1 MVILVN
7 LSISP
12 LVAALRVHA
21 VSGGSWRWVLPVWLL
36 GMVPVGTNG
45 WLLAQETWLVTPQLG
60 CVSIVSISRAKYD
73 AMAVATRASVLL
85 SDILLVA
92 ATWYYFSRTS
102 SVAEQLVRGVWAA
115 RPGLTTVLF
124 CDGILYFVTI
134 SLLNLIDLVLY
145 LISNPLQ
152 IDMGYITV
160 IITVMMSISISHF
173 LTCIREAAEYPIRGF
188 SSQSLS
194 FIDSQGNSGP
204 RPWLS
209 SLEFAD
215 IASASG
221 GDNDAYA
228 LFDLEDDMDPRAEDN
243 AIEESNDGIELE
255 EFATAI
261 HVVDKCMS

>member
-92 ATWYYFSRTS
+92 ATWYYLSRTS
-102 SVAEQLVRGVWAA
+102 SVAEQLQPSSNRHGVYNSHHYSDDEHLDFPLPHLHPRSRRIPNTGIQLPVPVLHRLARQLWPTALAIQLRVRRHRQRIW
-115 RPGLTTVLF
+115 R
-124 CDGILYFVTI
+124 
-134 SLLNLIDLVLY
+134 
-145 LISNPLQ
+145 
-152 IDMGYITV
+152 
-160 IITVMMSISISHF
+160 
-173 LTCIREAAEYPIRGF
+173 R
-188 SSQSLS
+188 
-194 FIDSQGNSGP
+194 
-204 RPWLS
+204 
-209 SLEFAD
+209 
-215 IASASG
+215 
-221 GDNDAYA
+221 
-228 LFDLEDDMDPRAEDN
+228 
-243 AIEESNDGIELE
+243 
-255 EFATAI
+255 
-261 HVVDKCMS
+261 

>member
-1 MVILVN
+1 SN
-7 LSISP
+7 TT
-12 LVAALRVHA
+12 VH
-21 VSGGSWRWVLPVWLL
+21 VSGMYGRCEEMINTLDPINARSGTPVLAY
-36 GMVPVGTNG
+36 GRGTFG
-45 WLLAQETWLVTPQLG
+45 DST
-60 CVSIVSISRAKYD
+60 
-73 AMAVATRASVLL
+73 VLKR
-85 SDILLVA
+85 STHQDYQDCGNESSQFMWNILLVA
-92 ATWYYFSRTS
+92 ATWYYLSRTS

-124 CDGILYFVTI
+124 CDGILYF
-134 SLLNLIDLVLY
+134 
-145 LISNPLQ
+145 
-152 IDMGYITV
+152 
-160 IITVMMSISISHF
+160 VMMSISISHF